1 MFAYIKGSLEVKT
14 NGYIVIDVNGI
25 GYKIFMSETAI
36 NKLGAIGEII
46 KIHTYV
52 RVRED
57 DISIY
62 GFNTNEELR
71 MFELLLSVSGIGAK
85 SALVILSNVSVS
97 SFALA
102 IINNDINLLKKLPGI
117 GPKTAQRVILELK
130 DKLKKENE
138 IVANENTDISDTI
151 NTAIMDDEKIAEE
164 QVVGVLNFDIHL
176 VKDFKGKRYIE
187 RITECIPLE
196 NEDNYNLDYKKAKTG
211 DAKLD
216 KFFDNATIYFSKSTN
231 LQTYKYVN
239 ILEYHDGNYVLTN
252 PISEINRK
260 EMKNNMDEQ
269 DAKKFEQ
276 FCKENWN

>member
-117 GPKTAQRVILELK
+117 GPKTAQRLILELK

-151 NTAIMDDEKIAEE
+151 NTAIMDDEKIAEATAALK
-164 QVVGVLNFDIHL
+164 VLGYTGKEIEKALEKVDANLSVEDIIR
-176 VKDFKGKRYIE
+176 KG
-187 RITECIPLE
+187 LL
-196 NEDNYNLDYKKAKTG
+196 NLA
-211 DAKLD
+211 
-216 KFFDNATIYFSKSTN
+216 
-231 LQTYKYVN
+231 
-239 ILEYHDGNYVLTN
+239 
-252 PISEINRK
+252 R
-260 EMKNNMDEQ
+260 
-269 DAKKFEQ
+269 
-276 FCKENWN
+276 

>member
-36 NKLGAIGEII
+36 NKLAAIGEII

-151 NTAIMDDEKIAEE
+151 NTAIMDDEKIAEATAALK
-164 QVVGVLNFDIHL
+164 VLGYTGQEIEKALEKVDANLSVEYIIR
-176 VKDFKGKRYIE
+176 KG
-187 RITECIPLE
+187 LL
-196 NEDNYNLDYKKAKTG
+196 NLA
-211 DAKLD
+211 
-216 KFFDNATIYFSKSTN
+216 
-231 LQTYKYVN
+231 
-239 ILEYHDGNYVLTN
+239 
-252 PISEINRK
+252 R
-260 EMKNNMDEQ
+260 
-269 DAKKFEQ
+269 
-276 FCKENWN
+276 